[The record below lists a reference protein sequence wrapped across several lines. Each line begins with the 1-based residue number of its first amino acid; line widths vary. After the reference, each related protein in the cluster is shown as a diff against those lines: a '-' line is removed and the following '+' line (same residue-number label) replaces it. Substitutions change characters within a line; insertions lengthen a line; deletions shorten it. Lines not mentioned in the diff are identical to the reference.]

1 MRGLLVKLKICDKL
15 LMVVYRKV
23 NLVNLPKR

>member
-1 MRGLLVKLKICDKL
+1 
-15 LMVVYRKV
+15 MVVYRKV